1 MIYTGYFDRLSDYQ
15 KAGLTPVDIGG
26 YSPKGYTGLRFREL
40 APKKIWW
47 QEWHD
52 RHLGNDW
59 YREKYQETVL
69 NCLNPHEVAQR
80 LQSLG
85 NHVVLLCREKPPRF
99 CHRHLAAEWLQK
111 SGIAVKEYE

>member
-1 MIYTGYFDRLSDYQ
+1 MIYTGYFGRLSDYQ

-26 YSPKGYTGLRFREL
+26 YSPPGYVGFRYKAL

-52 RHLGNDW
+52 NHLSNHW

-69 NCLNPHEVAQR
+69 NLLDPKMTAED
-80 LQSLG
+80 LQSFG
-85 NHVVLLCREKPPRF
+85 KDVVLLCREKPPEF
-99 CHRHLAAEWLQK
+99 CHRHLVSQWFRK
-111 SGIAVKEYE
+111 NGIFVREYA